1 MRGDLSKV
9 EGITDI
15 TTDIPSR
22 ICTFRMKS
30 GSLDLKTI
38 LDEFSKTNDH
48 IAGYT
53 IESQAETP

>member
-15 TTDIPSR
+15 STDIPSR
-22 ICTFRMKS
+22 ICTFHMKT
-30 GSLDLKTI
+30 GSLDLKAI

-53 IESQAETP
+53 IESQTETP

>member
-22 ICTFRMKS
+22 ICTFNMKT
-30 GSLDLKTI
+30 GSLDLKAI

-53 IESQAETP
+53 IESQTETP